1 MKRIQNIKLPQFLR
15 FNENRKNRIL
25 RKALRAKGFYIYTNK
40 RRAISM
46 GKRFSSQERQVYW
59 VQKETIGYYVVNLDH
74 IRRLNNSNLK
84 FKGGTRIHTRDLTDT
99 CEWRSPSYESL

>member
-1 MKRIQNIKLPQFLR
+1 
-15 FNENRKNRIL
+15 
-25 RKALRAKGFYIYTNK
+25 
-40 RRAISM
+40 M